1 MKFLEENGEKRLWRR
16 HSVFR
21 GEARE
26 KTRSSLGTGSETSS
40 RVFGHVAG
48 VKTWAVLYTGQIHKN
63 DILPLT
69 KQAWVTCMVES
80 WFSKFLALSLDVSLT
95 LVIVQ
100 NMMLPGIDYFLQVH
114 FPLCVCCVHDNHA
127 DGNR

>member
-1 MKFLEENGEKRLWRR
+1 MERKGYGAGIQSSEEKQERR
-16 HSVFR
+16 Q
-21 GEARE
+21 EAALVQAVKHLVE
-26 KTRSSLGTGSETSS
+26 SLDMQLTTRHGLSCI
-40 RVFGHVAG
+40 
-48 VKTWAVLYTGQIHKN
+48 TGQIHKN

-114 FPLCVCCVHDNHA
+114 FPLCVYCIHDNHT
-127 DGNR
+127 DGDR